1 MRRDRTLADKGT
13 RMIVS
18 LVGPPLAGKRTLGRA
33 LADAANL
40 AFVDHESIHQTI
52 SRRHSVAARRAAA
65 LVERGEPVPDEVLGS
80 VIHECIGERDAV
92 LVGYPRTER
101 QLQSMEDCG
110 GAFVLA
116 CIMLEAS
123 RELVDARRA
132 ARGLSAVEQDHPGAL
147 TRIASMLAPVLA
159 RAEARQSLLRLDAAL
174 PMPDL
179 LGAAESFLRNV
190 RGRSTP

>member
-18 LVGPPLAGKRTLGRA
+18 LVGPPSAGKHTLGRA
-33 LADAANL
+33 LAVAANL

-52 SRRHSVAARRAAA
+52 SRRHSAAARRAAA

-92 LVGYPRTER
+92 LVGYPRNER
-101 QLQSMEDCG
+101 QLQGMEERG
-110 GAFVLA
+110 GRFAHP
-116 CIMLEAS
+116 CIVLEAS
-123 RELVDARRA
+123 RELLDARRA
-132 ARGLSAVEQDHPGAL
+132 VLGLSAVERDHPGAL
-147 TRIASMLAPVLA
+147 ARIASMLAPVLA